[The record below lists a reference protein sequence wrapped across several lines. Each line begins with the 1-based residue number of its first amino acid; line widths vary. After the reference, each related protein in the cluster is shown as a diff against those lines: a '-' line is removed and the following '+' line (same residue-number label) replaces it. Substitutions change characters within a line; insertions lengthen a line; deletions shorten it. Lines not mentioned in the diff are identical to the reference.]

1 MDKKIINTLDK
12 IKEEKL
18 DTKICKI
25 QLDKLY
31 YSKYSKNFNI
41 NIKKYN
47 DVVLVYGI
55 IFKQGISKPIKFNY
69 NVFKYLL
76 EKKNDIYSWISKYNN
91 YNVEKKTNENQDEN
105 QDKNVDEN
113 QDKNV
118 DDNQNENQDEDENK
132 ENKIS
137 TFDIFTLLIN
147 DFNNNLIIKI
157 DADQIKSFEHDEI
170 YPYHIRYNNFYKL
183 MNNIVKINKL
193 IDNY

>member
-12 IKEEKL
+12 IKEENL
-18 DTKICKI
+18 DIKTCKI

-47 DVVLVYGI
+47 DVILVYGI

-91 YNVEKKTNENQDEN
+91 YNVDKKPDEN
-105 QDKNVDEN
+105 KDKNI
-113 QDKNV
+113 
-118 DDNQNENQDEDENK
+118 DDNQNVDDSQNKDENK